1 MMPILESRISGN
13 SIYGVILAPRSP
25 NNHHQPSWRIGSTW
39 LTLDMRICDGY
50 VFEVWTRNQTP
61 RAQVVDRH
69 PGKMINCS
77 HPVKRDQAGPSQAT
91 GRVGCRL
98 SRSLLRRR
106 GVPIY
111 IWTTKL
117 WFLGHQNKGLR
128 QQKSNRS
135 KQERYGLGS
144 VGRISS
150 SRKHM
155 DYYMMIILGKLQ
167 FVIYKKSTWDK
178 DIWDGYAYRNRLAVR
193 MWMFL

>member
-1 MMPILESRISGN
+1 MKMMPILESTISGN
-13 SIYGVILAPRSP
+13 SIYGVILAPSSP

-39 LTLDMRICDGY
+39 LTLDMRMC
-50 VFEVWTRNQTP
+50 VWSLNQKSNAPSPSESFCWSLWWTSRIP
-61 RAQVVDRH
+61 I
-69 PGKMINCS
+69 INCS

-98 SRSLLRRR
+98 SRSLLRLR

-111 IWTTKL
+111 IRTTKL

-135 KQERYGLGS
+135 KPERYGLGS

-155 DYYMMIILGKLQ
+155 DYYIMIILGKLQ

-178 DIWDGYAYRNRLAVR
+178 DIWDGYA
-193 MWMFL
+193 